1 MIFSEVSLRRDEMFD
16 KKEFVLTCA
25 NLYQKKLIG
34 GYGGNIS
41 VRDNDLLLITPTG
54 VNKGILKEED
64 LLIVDFN
71 GKVVEGKGEPS
82 SEILMHFE
90 IYKKREDVKAI
101 IHSHPPFCVSLSLSG
116 TKLPDNILPETTI
129 HLGKVAFVPYI
140 PPGTMELAKG
150 VSSGFEE
157 GDAVIMGNHG
167 VTVVGKNLLDAYNKI
182 ELVEETAK
190 AYIFSQII
198 GKTNLLPEIDSKVLL
213 DLYKKMR

>member
-1 MIFSEVSLRRDEMFD
+1 MFD
-16 KKEFVLTCA
+16 KKEFVSICS
-25 NLYQKKLIG
+25 NLYQKQLIG

-90 IYKKREDVKAI
+90 TYKKREDIKAI
-101 IHSHPPFCVSLSLSG
+101 IHSHPAFCVSLSLSG

-150 VSSGFEE
+150 VSNGFEG

-167 VTVVGKNLLDAYNKI
+167 VSCRKNLLDAYNKI

-190 AYIFSQII
+190 AYIFSKII

-213 DLYKKMR
+213 DMYKKMR

>member
-1 MIFSEVSLRRDEMFD
+1 MIFSEIFLRRGKMFD
-16 KKEFVLTCA
+16 KKEFVSICS

-90 IYKKREDVKAI
+90 TYKKREDIKAI

-129 HLGKVAFVPYI
+129 HLGTIAFVPYI

-150 VSSGFEE
+150 VSNGFEG

-190 AYIFSQII
+190 AYIFSKII

-213 DLYKKMR
+213 DMYKKMR